1 MFGGVSFGPLFGD
14 SWRKDLATDVTGK
27 TILVTGG
34 NSGIGLAAAKEFARR
49 GAHVVI
55 GCRNPQKA
63 TAALDEIRAEVPGAH
78 VESMSI
84 DLASLASVRRFV
96 EEWKE
101 RGLSLDILV
110 NNAGVMAL
118 PFGLTEDG
126 YERQFATNHL
136 GHFALTAG
144 LLPIIEK
151 SPIGRVVVISSI
163 AQYFGKMRF
172 DSINDEK
179 TYSPQGAYSQ
189 SKLANTLF
197 AFELDR
203 RLKAKGS
210 HVKCV
215 MAHPG
220 YAATNIQ
227 ISGPQEEGNK
237 FKVFIMKLGND
248 LIGNPP
254 EYGCRPT
261 IRAALDSTLKGGE
274 FIGPRG
280 LLTLYGQPGILLA
293 GPQAYNRED
302 ARTLWEVSE
311 EMANTPFV
319 V

>member
-14 SWRKDLATDVTGK
+14 SWRTDLATDVQGK

-34 NSGIGLAAAKEFARR
+34 NSGIGFAAAAEFARL
-49 GAHVVI
+49 GANVII
-55 GCRNPQKA
+55 GCRNAQKA
-63 TAALDEIRAEVPGAH
+63 SDALDQIRGDVPTANIDT
-78 VESMSI
+78 MQI

-96 EEWKE
+96 EEWKA
-101 RGLSLDILV
+101 RKLPLDILV

-144 LLPIIEK
+144 LLPVLEE
-151 SPIGRVVVISSI
+151 SEIGRVVVLSSI
-163 AQYFGKMRF
+163 AQYFGRMRF
-172 DSINDEK
+172 DALSDQR
-179 TYSPQGAYSQ
+179 TYSSQGAYAQ

-254 EYGCRPT
+254 AMGARPT
-261 IRAALDSTLKGGE
+261 LRAALDSTLRGGE

-280 LLTLYGQPGILLA
+280 LLTLYGKPGILLA
-293 GPQAYNRED
+293 APQAYNRD
-302 ARTLWEVSE
+302 SARQLWEVSE
-311 EMANTPFV
+311 EMTQTPFV